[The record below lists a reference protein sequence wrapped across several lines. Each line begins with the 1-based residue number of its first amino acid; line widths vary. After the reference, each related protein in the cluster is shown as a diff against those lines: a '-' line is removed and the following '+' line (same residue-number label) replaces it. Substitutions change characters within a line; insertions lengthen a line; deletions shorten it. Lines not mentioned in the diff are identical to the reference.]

1 MAGEK
6 NILCLIKISTNEII
20 KEISLNI
27 SAFQNMFL
35 NMFTSKQINNK
46 IESLYNLL
54 DGTFISIETINNENN
69 NYGYTSVQQWIV
81 NKDENDIISLGKRE
95 DMDNIKFKFIQ
106 LNNGTIIT
114 NGKGGILKI
123 WN

>member
-20 KEISLNI
+20 KEITLNI
-27 SAFQNMFL
+27 SAFQNLFL

-46 IESLYNLL
+46 IESLHNLL
-54 DGTFISIETINNENN
+54 DGTFISIETINNEHN

-95 DMDNIKFKFIQ
+95 DMDNIKFKIIQ